1 MLLSTEGIEPHRA
14 RKDGS
19 HAPLYM
25 DACCCLPEGPPGR
38 RAHAVECG
46 WDRSES
52 GQREQADPREHRLV
66 QGAPRDRPPPA
77 DAPGTGHHHGGQV
90 GQRAGGHCPRTG
102 PHGHRVPP
110 PRARRRRR
118 RAAE

>member
-1 MLLSTEGIEPHRA
+1 MTPLYIACECGHLDVVRMLLSTEGIDTNRA

-19 HAPLYM
+19 DSSVH
-25 DACCCLPEGPPGR
+25 CLPEGPPGR

-52 GQREQADPREHRLV
+52 GQREQADPRELGLV

-77 DAPGTGHHHGGQV
+77 DAPGTGHHH
-90 GQRAGGHCPRTG
+90 
-102 PHGHRVPP
+102 
-110 PRARRRRR
+110 
-118 RAAE
+118 EE